1 MKIKYLLFFAVLI
14 YSFRSYAS
22 PPSTPSFLDNGQP
35 YHIFR
40 GTYTYRWNSVSN
52 ATKYEVEK
60 TIDGSTSRHSLG
72 LSTSYSETFTRT
84 LTYVARIR
92 ACNNSGCSPWS
103 ANEVNIVRP
112 YTKPNDTA
120 VSAPSSSSTG
130 RYTLTWSQP
139 WGHGINSYRLERSV
153 DSTSNWTVLSTANT
167 RSYSESVSSS
177 GTYNYRV
184 IVCNVDNRCSNYSRV
199 ATVNVDILTPPAT
212 PTFLDNGQPYH
223 ILRGTYT
230 YRFSS
235 VNKATR
241 YEVEKSYDGSTS
253 IVNLGSNT
261 SYSETF
267 THTLTYIARIRACNA
282 AGCSGWSANEVNI
295 VRPYTKPNDTA
306 ITAPTSSSTG
316 QYTLTWKQPWGHG
329 ITEYQLERS
338 IGSTNNWQ
346 VISTSNALSYSENV
360 TSSNTYYYRAIVCNI
375 DDLCSNYSQI
385 VAVNVSIAHKPV
397 TPVTKPN
404 FHGDLYYPINTS
416 VPFCIHDQRSG
427 DPATQYKIFIAQEGS
442 AFDYSHTI
450 DRTQSCTPTSS
461 GFSTLKRYNIAYQAC
476 NSAGCSAMSPTEK
489 IVIFDKPH
497 TPSVTMSQTQV
508 TTDEKVSATINVGAG
523 TIWSGAFVKVSHTTP
538 SGSTSQLEQR
548 FNDGHPAIEWVSSL
562 LTQAGNHTFSFVTCN
577 KTAAYCSQSTTSVV
591 KVQGE
596 TPSVTFV
603 DSNLGSFIFSVGA
616 QLSTTT
622 AEAVNR
628 VEYKLP
634 NGTWTQANASNGYYS
649 IPLTGLEIGKHSIS
663 ARAVSTS
670 GQVSRITTQDITI
683 APISVNDSIINLR
696 DFNISLKTPNETCLA
711 NMNTSYDQNNKALA
725 LALEVS
731 GKLGKKLALPT
742 GKLCVSTHFNITQP
756 TVMIGSAMASTHL
769 VYACQ
774 QSEPLAC
781 ASTPFISVNANLQ
794 LIGMTISHGKV
805 TFNAS
810 KEKEDESATRKE
822 LIKAIGNTNPTRSQ
836 LLELAN
842 EHLGKV
848 TNIDGLSVGSSDIN
862 LSLKGVRLKEFK
874 HGIIAN
880 NFSPASRLNIYN
892 TEIVYMKT
900 GIKLHATQPSQVV
913 QLSAERLLVQR
924 VIDGAFIDLRNV
936 SSQFDTF
943 NIQHSYHAELTFDAI
958 KGVKSS
964 SDNGSSTLNVSNF
977 YSEFVHNA
985 FSLSNLKRADLSN
998 LYNQGRDYGKVYR
1011 SGNTIF
1017 DINDV
1022 STLNID
1028 GNTGFHHWDHMW
1040 NVRGNSTVNEFADQR
1055 AYSAI
1060 NTMEQSALLTKPL
1073 FSLEKTF
1080 SSIQSTVTL
1089 LSEKQLFKENML
1101 KVEVRYADKRKE
1113 VLVYT
1118 SPASSS
1124 AQFTTSYDNGAELSL
1139 SIDSEKQLV
1148 LSASRAL
1155 SNVTVVITQIH

>member
-1 MKIKYLLFFAVLI
+1 MNFMRTNFYLFIVFLL
-14 YSFRSYAS
+14 YSFNTYAS
-22 PPSTPSFLDNGQP
+22 TPSTPSFLDNGQP

-40 GTYTYRWNSVSN
+40 GTYTYRWNSISN
-52 ATKYEVEK
+52 ATRYEVEK

-92 ACNNSGCSPWS
+92 ACNRSGCSPWS

-139 WGHGINSYRLERSV
+139 WGHGINSYRLERSMNG
-153 DSTSNWTVLSTANT
+153 TSNWIVLSTANT

-184 IVCNVDNRCSNYSRV
+184 MVCNVDNRCSNYSRI
-199 ATVNVDILTPPAT
+199 ATVNVDILTPPTT
-212 PTFLDNGQPYH
+212 PAFLDNGQPYH

-235 VNKATR
+235 VSKATH
-241 YEVEKSYDGSTS
+241 YEVEKSYDGSKS
-253 IVNLGSNT
+253 IVNLGSST

-267 THTLTYIARIRACNA
+267 TRTLTYVARIRACNA
-282 AGCSGWSANEVNI
+282 AGCSAWSANEVNI

-306 ITAPTSSSTG
+306 ITAPSSSSTG

-329 ITEYQLERS
+329 ITKYQLERS

-346 VISTSNALSYSENV
+346 VISTRNALSYSENV

-375 DDLCSNYSQI
+375 DNLCSNYSQI
-385 VAVNVSIAHKPV
+385 VSVNVSIAHKPV

-416 VPFCIHDQRSG
+416 VSFCIHDQRSG
-427 DPATQYKIFIAQEGS
+427 DPATQYKIHTAAEGDS
-442 AFDYSHTI
+442 LAYSHTI
-450 DRTQSCTPTSS
+450 NRAQSCTPTSKS
-461 GFSTLKRYNIAYQAC
+461 FGTLKRYNIAYQAC
-476 NSAGCSAMSPTEK
+476 NSAGCSAMSPTER

-497 TPSVTMSQTQV
+497 TPTVTMSQSQV
-508 TTDEKVSATINVGAG
+508 TTGENVSATINVGAG
-523 TIWSGAFVKVSHTTP
+523 TIWSGAFYKASHTTP
-538 SGSTSQLEQR
+538 SGTTTQSEQR
-548 FNDGHPAIEWVSSL
+548 FDNGHPATNWDSPA

-577 KTAAYCSQSTTSVV
+577 KTAAYCSQSATYTV

-596 TPSVTFV
+596 TPSVTFI
-603 DSNLGSFIFSVGA
+603 DSSLGGFVFNEGES
-616 QLSTTT
+616 LRTTT

-628 VEYKLP
+628 VEYKQP
-634 NGTWTQANASNGYYS
+634 NGTWTQASASNGYYS

-683 APISVNDSIINLR
+683 APISANESTVNLS
-696 DFNISLKTPNETCLA
+696 DFNILVKRPHEACLPNTNNA
-711 NMNTSYDQNNKALA
+711 YDQNDKALS

-731 GKLGKKLALPT
+731 GKLGKKLALPA

-756 TVMIGSAMASTHL
+756 TVLIGSAIASTHL
-769 VYACQ
+769 TYACQ
-774 QSEPLAC
+774 TSASLAC
-781 ASTPFISVNANLQ
+781 ASTPLISVNANLQ
-794 LIGMTISHGKV
+794 LIGMTISHEENSEAK
-805 TFNAS
+805 
-810 KEKEDESATRKE
+810 KE
-822 LIKAIGNTNPTRSQ
+822 LISSISKISNPTRAQ
-836 LLELAN
+836 LNELA
-842 EHLGKV
+842 V
-848 TNIDGLSVGSSDIN
+848 THVGNITDIDGLSVGNSDIN
-862 LSLKGVRLKEFK
+862 LTLSSVRLGGFK

-880 NFSPASRLNIYN
+880 SLSSASRVNIYN
-892 TEIVYMKT
+892 TEIVYIET
-900 GIKLHATQPSQVV
+900 GIKLQAAIPSQVV

-924 VIDGAFIDLRNV
+924 IIDGTFVDLHNIN
-936 SSQFDTF
+936 SKFDTF
-943 NIQHSYHAELTFDAI
+943 NIQASFHAAQTFDAI
-958 KGVKSS
+958 RGVKSS
-964 SDNGSSTLNVSNF
+964 SDNGSSTLSVSNF
-977 YSEFVHNA
+977 YSEFVHNV
-985 FSLSNLKRADLSN
+985 FSLSNLKQADLSN
-998 LYNQGRDYGKVYR
+998 LYNQGRDYNKPYR
-1011 SGNTIF
+1011 LGNSMF
-1017 DINDV
+1017 DINNV
-1022 STLNID
+1022 STLNIE
-1028 GNTGFHHWDHMW
+1028 GNAGKHHWDHMW
-1040 NVRGNSTVNEFADQR
+1040 NVRGDSTVNEFTDQR
-1055 AYSAI
+1055 ASAAESS
-1060 NTMEQSALLTKPL
+1060 MEQGALITKPL

-1080 SSIQSTVTL
+1080 SNIQGAVTL
-1089 LSEKQLFKENML
+1089 LSKKQLFKENML
-1101 KVEVRYADKRKE
+1101 KVELRYADKRKE

-1118 SPASSS
+1118 SSASSS
-1124 AQFTTSYDNGAELSL
+1124 AQFTTSYDNGAGLSL
-1139 SIDSEKQLV
+1139 SINSDRQLV